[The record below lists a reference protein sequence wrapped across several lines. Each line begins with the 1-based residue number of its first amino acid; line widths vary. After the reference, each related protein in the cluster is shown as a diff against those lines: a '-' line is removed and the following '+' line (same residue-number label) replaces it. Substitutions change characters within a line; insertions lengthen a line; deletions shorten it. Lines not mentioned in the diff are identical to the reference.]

1 MHNSL
6 LFIIPSIIWGSTW
19 LVIKFQLGVVDP
31 MVSVSYRFGL
41 AGALLIAYCWLS
53 GRNLRFTLRDHFFF
67 GLQGALLFGFNYW
80 LVYEAELY
88 LTSGLV
94 AVLFSAIIFYNI
106 FFSALFLRNPVN
118 KVVLI
123 GAGLGLVG
131 TILIFQPELATFDLN
146 DSNFLGL
153 VLGSVSVVLAS
164 LGNITSA
171 YNQKNAL
178 PVVQTNAFGMLYG
191 CMIMLVVSQ
200 LNGLPLI
207 FDPSPAYVG
216 SLLYLALF
224 GSIAAFGCYL
234 TLIGRI
240 GPDRAAYTILII
252 PVIALG
258 FSTLFESFDIRITT
272 VVGIMFL
279 IGGNVLA
286 LVKKRS
292 KKTSAG
298 IA

>member
-1 MHNSL
+1 
-6 LFIIPSIIWGSTW
+6 
-19 LVIKFQLGVVDP
+19 

-41 AGALLIAYCWLS
+41 ASVLLLAFCWLS
-53 GRNLRFTLRDHFFF
+53 GRNMRFRIRDHLFM

-106 FFSALFLRNPVN
+106 FFSAIFLGNPVN

-123 GAGLGLVG
+123 GAALGLVG
-131 TILIFQPELATFDLN
+131 TALIFQPELESFNLT
-146 DSNFLGL
+146 DSNFKGL
-153 VLGSVSVVLAS
+153 VLGSASVVLAS

-171 YNQKNAL
+171 FNQKHQL
-178 PVVQTNAFGMLYG
+178 PIVQTNAFGMMYG
-191 CMIMLVVSQ
+191 AIIMLLVSQ

-207 FDPSPAYVG
+207 FDPSPAFVG

-252 PVIALG
+252 PIIALG
-258 FSTLFESFDIRITT
+258 FSTAFESFEIQLPT

-286 LVKKRS
+286 LAKKKT
-292 KKTSAG
+292 KKTSAD